1 MKHLK
6 KINEDVDNKE
16 LTIVSGEDW
25 EGVYYNNQLIDQG
38 HSINWRNVLEHFGYT
53 IKSKSIDSEE
63 QWEILGWNLP
73 NNLSELES
81 KLNSKKYNL

>member
-25 EGVYYNNQLIDQG
+25 EGIYYNNQLIDQG

-73 NNLSELES
+73 NQLSEVES
-81 KLNSKKYNL
+81 LLNSKKYNL